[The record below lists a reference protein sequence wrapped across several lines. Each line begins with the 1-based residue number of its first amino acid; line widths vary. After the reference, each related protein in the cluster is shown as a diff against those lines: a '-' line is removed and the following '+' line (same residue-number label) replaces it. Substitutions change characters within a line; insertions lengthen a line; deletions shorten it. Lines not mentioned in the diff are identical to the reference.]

1 MDIKQLR
8 YFLAIAQEGSFSRA
22 AAALHM
28 TQPPLSMA
36 ISHLEKELDI
46 KLFHRHPH
54 GISTTQAG
62 DFLMLQGAQILLRV
76 GQIEEH
82 LKNMGQGLAG
92 RLQIAAVPSFSWS
105 YLTPILKS
113 FAQLAPGVVIELADP
128 TPRDT
133 LDQVNAGTADVGIVA
148 TGNPRALTAEYAGEL
163 HVRKLL
169 TMPTVAVLPLRFS
182 ESPDP
187 LDIRS
192 LISETWLIPQGFE
205 RFPGM
210 EKIIEDAW
218 LHAGTQPITV
228 RTVRTLQTALPLIA
242 ADMGIAF
249 MPESIAEACGPNIVI
264 RHFAE
269 PIDSLQACLVW
280 SEKLAPTP
288 AASLFIDMALANA
301 AETDV
306 DR

>member
-8 YFLAIAQEGSFSRA
+8 YFLAIAHEGSFSRA

-28 TQPPLSMA
+28 TQPPLSLA

-62 DFLMLQGAQILLRV
+62 DFLMLQGAPILLRL

-105 YLTPILKS
+105 YLTPLLKS
-113 FAQLAPGVVIELADP
+113 FANLAPGVVIELADP

-148 TGNPRALTAEYAGEL
+148 TGNPRALAAEYAGEL

-169 TMPTVAVLPLRFS
+169 AMPTVAVLPLRFS

-218 LHAGTQPITV
+218 LQAGTQPTTV
-228 RTVRTLQTALPLIA
+228 RTVGTLQTALPLIA

-249 MPESIAEACGPNIVI
+249 MPESIAEACGSNIVI
-264 RHFAE
+264 RHFSE

-280 SEKLAPTP
+280 SQKLAPTP

-301 AETDV
+301 AETDAGG
-306 DR
+306 